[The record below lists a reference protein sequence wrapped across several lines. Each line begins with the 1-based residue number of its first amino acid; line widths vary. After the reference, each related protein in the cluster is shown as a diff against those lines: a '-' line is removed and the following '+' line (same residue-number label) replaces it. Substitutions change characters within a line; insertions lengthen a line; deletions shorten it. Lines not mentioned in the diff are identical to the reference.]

1 MALTA
6 LDIFKLLPKTNCGDC
21 GVPTCLAFAM
31 KLANKQ
37 AELSACPHV
46 SEEAKAELD
55 ASAQPPMRLIKIGT
69 GDNEL
74 QLGNETELFRHEK
87 KFVHE
92 TAIGILV
99 EDGWE
104 PAKIENTVEQANK
117 TNFERVGQEMKLN
130 LIAIKSTTENPETFA
145 KAVETV
151 KSKTQLPLVFMS
163 TKPEVIEPALKQV
176 AASKPLLYAATAD
189 NWEAMTKLAKE
200 NNCPLVVRG
209 SSLDELVELTGKITG
224 AGTQDLILDFGPK
237 NMGEALALATAHR
250 RLALKKNLRALGYP
264 TLLSM
269 DQVTENEAAFA
280 AIATMKYSGILLL
293 KSLEPWMLYPLF
305 TLRQNIYTDPQVP
318 IQVKQDL
325 YAINNPDEN
334 SPLLFTTNFSLTYFT
349 VQGDVENSK
358 VPSWLQVVNTE
369 GLSVMTAF
377 AADKLTPDMV
387 IKALEDSGVSD
398 KIKHNKLIIPGM
410 VSRMSGKL
418 NEKSGREIIVGP
430 RDSSRLPKFLKEL

>member
-46 SEEAKAELD
+46 SEESKSELD
-55 ASAQPPMRLIKIGT
+55 ASSQPPMRLIKIGT
-69 GDNEL
+69 GDN
-74 QLGNETELFRHEK
+74 QLEMGNETELFRHEK
-87 KFVHE
+87 KFFHE
-92 TAIGILV
+92 TAIGAIV
-99 EDGWE
+99 EDTADAGS
-104 PAKIENTVEQANK
+104 IESIVEQADK
-117 TNFERVGQEMKLN
+117 SKFDRVGQIMKLDV
-130 LIAIKSTTENPETFA
+130 IAVKSTSENADTFA
-145 KAVETV
+145 KAVETI
-151 KSKTQLPLVFMS
+151 KNKTSLPLILMS
-163 TKPEVIEPALKQV
+163 TKPEVLEPAVKSV
-176 AASKPLLYAATAD
+176 AANKPLLHAATAE
-189 NWEAMTKLAKE
+189 NWEGMAKLAKE
-200 NNCPLVVRG
+200 NECALVVRG
-209 SSLDELVELTGKITG
+209 GSLDELAELTGKITS
-224 AGTQDLILDFGPK
+224 AGVQDLVLDFGSK
-237 NMGEALALATAHR
+237 NLGESLALATMHR
-250 RLALKKNLRALGYP
+250 RLALKKTFRPLGYP

-269 DQVTENEAAFA
+269 EHVKENDTAFA
-280 AIATMKYSGILLL
+280 AVVTMKYSGILLIPDINPA
-293 KSLEPWMLYPLF
+293 KLYPLF

-318 IQVKQDL
+318 IQVKEDL
-325 YAINNPDEN
+325 YAINNPSED

-349 VQGDVENSK
+349 VQGDIEGSK

-387 IKALEDSGVSD
+387 IKALENSAISD

-430 RDSSRLPKFLKEL
+430 RDSSKLPKFLKEL

>member
-46 SEEAKAELD
+46 TDDAKAQLD
-55 ASAQPPMRLIKIGT
+55 ASSQPPMRLIKFGT

-74 QLGNETELFRHEK
+74 QIGNETELFRHEK
-87 KFVHE
+87 KFFHE
-92 TAIGILV
+92 SKFSLLV
-99 EDGWE
+99 EDTWDPGKLE
-104 PAKIENTVEQANK
+104 SSIEQANK
-117 TNFERVGQEMKLN
+117 TKFERVGQEMKLN
-130 LIAIKSTTENPETFA
+130 MIAIKSTSENADTFA

-151 KSKTQLPLVFMS
+151 TNKTKLPLILIS
-163 TKPEVIEPALKQV
+163 TKPEVLEPALKQV
-176 AASKPLLYAATAD
+176 AANKPLIHGANAQ
-189 NWEAMTKLAKE
+189 NWEAMAKLASE
-200 NNCPLVVRG
+200 NNCPLAVIAPT
-209 SSLDELVELTGKITG
+209 LEELAELTGKVTG
-224 AGTQDLILDFGPK
+224 AGVQDLVLDFGPK
-237 NMGEALALATAHR
+237 SLGETLVLATIHR
-250 RLALKKNLRALGYP
+250 RLALKKNFRPLGYP
-264 TLLSM
+264 LM
-269 DQVTENEAAFA
+269 VNMEHVTENDAIFA
-280 AIATMKYSGILLL
+280 AIASMKYGGIVVLPNI
-293 KSLEPWMLYPLF
+293 EPEKMYPLF

-325 YAINNPDEN
+325 YAINNPTQD

-349 VQGDVENSK
+349 VQGDIENSK

-387 IKALEDSGVSD
+387 IKALDESGASS
-398 KIKHNKLIIPGM
+398 KINHNKLIIPGM

-430 RDSSRLPKFLKEL
+430 RDSSKLPKFLKEM

>member
-46 SEEAKAELD
+46 SDEAKSELD
-55 ASAQPPMRLIKIGT
+55 ASSQPPMRLIKIGT
-69 GDNEL
+69 GDNEIEI
-74 QLGNETELFRHEK
+74 GNETELFRHDK
-87 KFVHE
+87 KFFHE
-92 TAIGILV
+92 TAIGALV
-99 EDGWE
+99 DDNWDA
-104 PAKIENTVEQANK
+104 AKIEEVIDRANNSK
-117 TNFERVGQEMKLN
+117 YDRVGQIMKLN
-130 LIAIKSTTENPETFA
+130 LIAIKSSSENADTFA
-145 KAVETV
+145 KAVDTV
-151 KSKTQLPLVFMS
+151 KNKTTIPLILMS
-163 TKPEVIEPALKQV
+163 TKPDVLEPAVKAV
-176 AASKPLLYAATAD
+176 AATKPLIHGATSE
-189 NWEAMTKLAKE
+189 NWEAMAKLAKE
-200 NNCPLVVRG
+200 NGCPLVVKG
-209 SSLDELVELTGKITG
+209 GTLDELAELTGKVTG
-224 AGTQDLILDFGPK
+224 AGVQDLVLDFGLK
-237 NMGEALALATAHR
+237 SLGETLALATIHR
-250 RLALKKNLRALGYP
+250 RLALKKTFRPLGYP
-264 TLLSM
+264 TFISLAQIS
-269 DQVTENEAAFA
+269 ENDVAAA
-280 AIATMKYSGILLL
+280 AIASMKYSGILIIPDISPE
-293 KSLEPWMLYPLF
+293 KLYPLF

-349 VQGDVENSK
+349 VQGDVEGSK

-387 IKALEDSGVSD
+387 IKALEESGASD
-398 KIKHNKLIIPGM
+398 KITHNKLIIPGM

-430 RDSSRLPKFLKEL
+430 RDSSKLPKFLKEL

>member
-46 SEEAKAELD
+46 SEESKSQLD
-55 ASAQPPMRLIKIGT
+55 ASSQPPMRLVKIGT
-69 GDNEL
+69 GDNEI

-87 KFVHE
+87 KFFHE
-92 TAIGILV
+92 TAYSALV
-99 EDGWE
+99 EDGWDAGKLE
-104 PAKIENTVEQANK
+104 GAVEQANK
-117 TNFERVGQEMKLN
+117 TQFERVGQVMKLN
-130 LIAIKSTTENPETFA
+130 MIAIKSTSENPETFA
-145 KAVETV
+145 KAVESV
-151 KSKTQLPLVFMS
+151 KSKNTLPLILMS
-163 TKPEVIEPALKQV
+163 SKPEVIEAGLKVV
-176 AASKPLLYAATAD
+176 AANKPLIHAATSA
-189 NWEAMTKLAKE
+189 NWEGMAKLASE
-200 NNCPLVVRG
+200 NQCALVV
-209 SSLDELVELTGKITG
+209 SAPTLDELAELTGKVSG
-224 AGTQDLILDFGPK
+224 AGAQDLILDFGPK
-237 NMGEALALATAHR
+237 SLGETLALATLQR
-250 RLALKKNLRALGYP
+250 RLALKKTFRPLGYP
-264 TLLSM
+264 LFINLEHVAEN
-269 DQVTENEAAFA
+269 DVTFA
-280 AIATMKYSGILLL
+280 ATTTMKYGGIIVL
-293 KSLEPWMLYPLF
+293 KDISPEKMFPLF

-334 SPLLFTTNFSLTYFT
+334 APLLFTTNFSLTYFT
-349 VQGDVENSK
+349 VQGDIENSK

-387 IKALEDSGVSD
+387 IKALEEASVSE
-398 KIKHNKLIIPGM
+398 KVKHNKIIIPGM

-418 NEKSGREIIVGP
+418 NEKSGREVIVGP
-430 RDSSRLPKFLKEL
+430 RDSSKLPKFLKEL

>member
-46 SEEAKAELD
+46 SDEAKGELD
-55 ASAQPPMRLIKIGT
+55 ASSQPPMRLVKIGA
-69 GDNEL
+69 GDTEIE
-74 QLGNETELFRHEK
+74 LGNETELFRHEK
-87 KFVHE
+87 KFFHE
-92 TAIGILV
+92 SALSLLV
-99 EDGWE
+99 EDNWDAGKLE
-104 PAKIENTVEQANK
+104 STLEQANK
-117 TNFERVGQEMKLN
+117 TNYERVGQEMKLN
-130 LIAIKSTTENPETFA
+130 MIAIKATSENADTLA

-151 KSKTQLPLVFMS
+151 KNKTQLPLILMS
-163 TKPEVIEPALKQV
+163 TKPEVLEPGLKQV
-176 AASKPLLYAATAD
+176 AANKPLIHAANAQ
-189 NWEAMTKLAKE
+189 NWETMAKLAKE
-200 NNCPLVVRG
+200 NDCPLVVTAPT
-209 SSLDELVELTGKITG
+209 LDEMADLTGKVTG
-224 AGTQDLILDFGPK
+224 AGVQDLVLDFGPK
-237 NMGEALALATAHR
+237 SLGETLVFSTIHR
-250 RLALKKNLRALGYP
+250 RLALKKNFRPLGYP
-264 TLLSM
+264 TMVSM
-269 DQVTENEAAFA
+269 EHVTANHATFA
-280 AIATMKYSGILLL
+280 AISTMKYSGILVLPNIDPD
-293 KSLEPWMLYPLF
+293 KMYPLF

-349 VQGDVENSK
+349 VQGDIENSK

-387 IKALEDSGVSD
+387 IKALEESGAGD
-398 KIKHNKLIIPGM
+398 KIKHNNLIIPGM

-418 NEKSGREIIVGP
+418 NEKSGREIVVGP
-430 RDSSRLPKFLKEL
+430 RDSSKLPKFLKEM

>member
-46 SEEAKAELD
+46 TDEAKGALE

-74 QLGNETELFRHEK
+74 EIGNETELFRHEK
-87 KFVHE
+87 KFFHE
-92 TAIGILV
+92 TAFSILI
-99 EDGWE
+99 EDDWDT
-104 PAKIENTVEQANK
+104 AKIESTVEQANK
-117 TNFERVGQEMKLN
+117 MSFERVGQIMKLN
-130 LIAIKSTTENPETFA
+130 MIAIKSTSENPDTFS
-145 KAVETV
+145 KAVEAV
-151 KSKTQLPLVFMS
+151 KNKSQLPLILMS
-163 TKPEVIEPALKQV
+163 KKPEVLEPALKQV
-176 AASKPLLYAATAD
+176 AANKPLIHAATAD
-189 NWEAMTKLAKE
+189 NWEGMANLAKE
-200 NNCPLVVRG
+200 NNCSLVVL
-209 SSLDELVELTGKITG
+209 SPSLDGIAELTEKING
-224 AGTQDLILDFGPK
+224 AGVKDLILDFGPK
-237 NMGEALALATAHR
+237 NLGETLVLATIHR
-250 RLALKKNLRALGYP
+250 RLALKKTFRPLGYP
-264 TLLSM
+264 IMISM
-269 DQVTENEAAFA
+269 EHVTENDAIFA
-280 AIATMKYSGILLL
+280 AATSMKYGGIVVL
-293 KSLEPWMLYPLF
+293 KDIEPWKMYPLF

-334 SPLLFTTNFSLTYFT
+334 APLLFTTNFSLTYFT
-349 VQGDVENSK
+349 VQGDIEGSK

-387 IKALEDSGVSD
+387 IKALEESGASD
-398 KIKHNKLIIPGM
+398 KIKHNKIIIPGM

-418 NEKSGREIIVGP
+418 NEKSGRDVIVGP
-430 RDSSRLPKFLKEL
+430 RDSSQLPKFLKEL